1 MDWQHGFS
9 ATYCLMTVNPETWAD
24 DEELEIIDGTVER
37 DADADL
43 IESASITVVEPV
55 GEIWIRLYLQARQ
68 ESDSEKVA
76 LFTGLTSS
84 PERKLDG
91 HRITYPVECYSVLK
105 PADDVLL
112 LRGYTAPRGSGA
124 ALVKEL
130 LNVIPA
136 PVTAED
142 GSPTLSESIVAED
155 GETRL
160 SMANKILDAI
170 GWRLRLEG
178 DGSVTICAK
187 AAESSVRF
195 DVNENDVIETEVTDT
210 NDWFECPNVL
220 RAYTEESGTAVARDD
235 DPESDLST
243 VSRGREI
250 WLEDTDVNLNVDEN
264 IAQYAI
270 RRLREEQQ
278 HARTLSYNRRFF
290 DGITVGDIITINYP
304 GYDLTGD
311 YRIRTQS
318 ITLGYGCRTA
328 EEVTQA

>member
-24 DEELEIIDGTVER
+24 DEELGIIEGTIER
-37 DADADL
+37 DAEADL
-43 IESASITVVEPV
+43 IESASITLAEPV

-112 LRGYTAPRGSGA
+112 LRGYTAPRGAGA
-124 ALVKEL
+124 GLVKEL
-130 LNVIPA
+130 LSVIPA
-136 PVTAED
+136 PVEAED
-142 GSPTLSESIVAED
+142 ASPALSDNIVAED

-170 GWRLRLEG
+170 GWRLRIEG

-195 DVNENDVIETEVTDT
+195 DANENDVIETEVTDT

-220 RAYTEESGTAVARDD
+220 RAYTEEAGTAVARDD

-304 GYDLTGD
+304 GYELTGD
-311 YRIRTQS
+311 YRIKTQS

>member
-9 ATYCLMTVNPETWAD
+9 ATYCLMTVNSETWAD
-24 DEELEIIDGTVER
+24 DEELEIVEGTIER
-37 DADADL
+37 DEEAEL
-43 IESASITVVEPV
+43 IESASITLAESV
-55 GEIWIRLYLQARQ
+55 GETWIRIYLQARQ

-91 HRITYPVECYSVLK
+91 HRIAYPVECYSVLK

-112 LRGYTAPRGSGA
+112 LRGYTAPRGAGA

-136 PVTAED
+136 PVAAED
-142 GSPTLSESIVAED
+142 ASPALSENIVAED

-160 SMANKILDAI
+160 SMANKILAAI
-170 GWRLRLEG
+170 GWRLRIEG
-178 DGSVTICAK
+178 DGSVTICDR

-195 DVNENDVIETEVTDT
+195 DANENDVIETEVTDT

-220 RAYTEESGTAVARDD
+220 RAYTEEAGTAVARDD

-250 WLEDTDVNLNVDEN
+250 WLEETDVNLNADEN

-304 GYDLTGD
+304 GYELTGD
-311 YRIRTQS
+311 YRIKTQS